1 MGPESSRSHP
11 TPSTVCTSA
20 QAVGSSQLRL
30 TARILPFPSALPRP
44 SPASAPACPAG
55 FARPLL
61 PTQPTAASAALP
73 GPGPSP
79 GRCPPQQSHL
89 RHHRASRD
97 QQNARMRQRPPF
109 VFIPGEAGPAPGS
122 APSRRPEGGSWA
134 GATRR
139 GGAEGRAEG
148 GGKGRKPGKR
158 DLGAGLVLSG
168 RDCVGRGDRVMELGR
183 VWAGRG

>member
-1 MGPESSRSHP
+1 
-11 TPSTVCTSA
+11 
-20 QAVGSSQLRL
+20 
-30 TARILPFPSALPRP
+30 
-44 SPASAPACPAG
+44 
-55 FARPLL
+55 
-61 PTQPTAASAALP
+61 
-73 GPGPSP
+73 
-79 GRCPPQQSHL
+79 
-89 RHHRASRD
+89 
-97 QQNARMRQRPPF
+97 MRQRPPF